1 MFFKK
6 MSIRLH
12 ELVVA
17 VGFIQAHCIPPEL
30 CAIVHC
36 AQDLL
41 LLCTEAIFPC
51 LPLYKFFLL
60 YQRGLKYICYEI

>member
-1 MFFKK
+1 

-17 VGFIQAHCIPPEL
+17 VWFIQAHFIPPEM

-41 LLCTEAIFPC
+41 LLCTEAIFPVF
-51 LPLYKFFLL
+51 LYTSFFIMAKRLKIHLL
-60 YQRGLKYICYEI
+60 

>member
-1 MFFKK
+1 

-17 VGFIQAHCIPPEL
+17 VWFIQAHFIPPEM

-41 LLCTEAIFPC
+41 LLCTEAIFPVS
-51 LPLYKFFLL
+51 LYTSFLL
-60 YQRGLKYICYEI
+60 WQRGLKYICYEI

>member
-1 MFFKK
+1 

-17 VGFIQAHCIPPEL
+17 VWFIQAHCIPPEL

-51 LPLYKFFLL
+51 LPLYKFF
-60 YQRGLKYICYEI
+60 YYIK

>member
-1 MFFKK
+1 

-17 VGFIQAHCIPPEL
+17 VWFIQTHFIPPEM

-41 LLCTEAIFPC
+41 LFWVRSNFSLSPFIQV
-51 LPLYKFFLL
+51 FLL
-60 YQRGLKYICYEI
+60 WQRGLKYICYEI

>member
-17 VGFIQAHCIPPEL
+17 VWFIQAHCIPPEL

-41 LLCTEAIFPC
+41 LLCTEAIFPG
-51 LPLYKFFLL
+51 LPLYKFF
-60 YQRGLKYICYEI
+60 YYGKEA

>member
-1 MFFKK
+1 

-17 VGFIQAHCIPPEL
+17 VWFIQAHFIPPEM

-41 LLCTEAIFPC
+41 LLCTEAIFSC
-51 LPLYKFFLL
+51 LPLYKFLL
-60 YQRGLKYICYEI
+60 WQGGLKFICCEISRS

>member
-1 MFFKK
+1 

-17 VGFIQAHCIPPEL
+17 VWFIQAHFIPPEM

-60 YQRGLKYICYEI
+60 WQRGLKYICYEI